1 MSWWHKLERRLEPI
15 AIHNLTLYLVV
26 GQAFFYLTGMLGLLD
41 LSRIV
46 YVPALVLH
54 GEWWRI
60 LTFIVMPPNAHW
72 VFIAFALYFLY
83 LTGSALE
90 QHLGAFR
97 YNLFLLIGYLLTV
110 TVAFIT
116 PYAPATNVYI
126 GGAIFL
132 AFAHLNPTF
141 TIYLFLILPVQ
152 VRWLAL
158 FMWVIYGYSF
168 VTGGVSTKLAILAGI
183 SSYLIFF
190 GPLILRQLRS
200 GRVQQRRQSEQ
211 AQLRGDQEGPRH
223 RCHVCGKTSET
234 HPDLDFRYCSKCA
247 GDQCYCPEHI
257 RNHEHVLTDE
267 APGGQR

>member
-1 MSWWHKLERRLEPI
+1 MSWWHKLERRLEPL
-15 AIHNLTLYLVV
+15 AIPNLTVYLVI
-26 GQAFFYLTGMLGLLD
+26 GQAFFYLSGMLGLLD

-46 YVPALVLH
+46 LVPVLVLN

-60 LTFIVMPPNAHW
+60 FTFIVMPPNAHW

-90 QHLGAFR
+90 QHLGALR
-97 YNLFLLIGYLLTV
+97 YNLFLLISCILTV
-110 TVAFIT
+110 GVAFIT
-116 PYAPATNVYI
+116 PYQAATNVYI
-126 GGAIFL
+126 AGAVFL
-132 AFAHLNPTF
+132 AFALLNPMF

-158 FMWVIYGYSF
+158 LVWIMYLVSF
-168 VTGGVSTKLAILAGI
+168 FTGGLSTKLAIVAGI

-190 GPLILRQLRS
+190 GPTIVRSLKAGRRQ
-200 GRVQQRRQSEQ
+200 QQRRVE
-211 AQLRGDQEGPRH
+211 RGREREGEAPRH
-223 RCHVCGKTSET
+223 RCLVCGKTSES

-267 APGGQR
+267 AAGSQR